1 MMVRD
6 LLEQIPADTQRTVQ
20 EAVKRHK
27 ERIREA
33 IRLDLRFK
41 AQWSDPESGRILGSQ
56 CPVRV
61 DLGYPKAFGDR
72 AIDPHY
78 ELAAR
83 LQMLRP
89 ALLAHVLSG
98 DFLLKQLPALEPWLQ
113 PPAAHAQGLADLADG
128 TAYARHLLALAET
141 GDFDLV
147 RVLLEVHEDI
157 LGVYEC
163 PTREDRH
170 PWQQR
175 ALFEPEGSVNATIR
189 LYWAVIG
196 LVASCLGVSIEA
208 LSAVVLAHEMAHY
221 YTHLG
226 FDRDGCRWSCEAF
239 NQSEVSLIEG
249 LAQYYALQVAKR
261 LDGQIPGMRLA
272 YDKLLEKQSGP
283 YRAHEPWVIVKSPEA
298 VGATLAKVRKTGRAG
313 YEDFTRQLPVQ
324 HDLSGLVGL

>member
-1 MMVRD
+1 MMVQD

-41 AQWSDPESGRILGSQ
+41 AQWSDPESGRVMGSQ

-61 DLGYPKAFGDR
+61 DLGYPISFGER
-72 AIDPHY
+72 TIDPQY

-89 ALLAHVLSG
+89 ALMTHVLTG
-98 DFLLKQLPALEPWLQ
+98 EFLLEQLPALKPWLQ
-113 PPAAHAQGLADLADG
+113 PPAVHAQGVADLAEG
-128 TAYARHLLALAET
+128 TAYARHLLALAEI
-141 GDFDLV
+141 GEFDLV

-163 PTREDRH
+163 PTREERH
-170 PWQQR
+170 PWQQK
-175 ALFEPEGSVNATIR
+175 ALFEPEGSINATIR

-208 LSAVVLAHEMAHY
+208 LAAVVLAHEMAHY

-226 FDRDGCRWSCEAF
+226 YDRDGCRWSCHDF
-239 NQSEVSLIEG
+239 QKSDLHLTEG
-249 LAQYYALQVAKR
+249 LAQFYGAQCAIR
-261 LDGQIPGMRLA
+261 LDGQIPGMRQA

-283 YRAHEPWVIVKSPEA
+283 YLSHKPWLKIKSPEA
-298 VGATLAKVRKTGRAG
+298 IGATLARVRKVGPAS
-313 YEDFTRQLPVQ
+313 YEGFSSQLPAVY
-324 HDLSGLVGL
+324 DLSGLITD